1 MDAFAVAMDEL
12 LANMYRHVV
21 RMEKRVLEQNNR
33 IPLSTSEL
41 HLLTALGK
49 KKDGRTMST
58 RAHSLG
64 ITPSSTTTAVSKLEK
79 KGFVQRMRSLQDDR
93 VVRVAL
99 TPKGKQVDM
108 YYRVCLREMVEEL
121 GRSFSLV
128 EKDALVKIVR
138 KINEYFQ

>member
-1 MDAFAVAMDEL
+1 
-12 LANMYRHVV
+12 
-21 RMEKRVLEQNNR
+21 
-33 IPLSTSEL
+33 
-41 HLLTALGK
+41 
-49 KKDGRTMST
+49 
-58 RAHSLG
+58 
-64 ITPSSTTTAVSKLEK
+64 
-79 KGFVQRMRSLQDDR
+79 MRSLQDDR